1 MFSKWIDE
9 SEFDGKNDFFDN
21 SVMSVRQWL
30 AVMSVMIIPVVNVVM
45 IFCWAFAEKEIT
57 NSNKVNWAR
66 ASVIALTANAVSG
79 AREMYMEKGFD
90 DYMSKPINGKL
101 LDSLGIPALPQ
112 QELGTCSI
120 AVQQM
125 VAGDTWEVYIP
136 AKLGY
141 GDYESGFIPA
151 YSTLI
156 FEINLVAFG
165 PVDAPLPK

>member
-66 ASVIALTANAVSG
+66 ASVILLTAFVVV
-79 AREMYMEKGFD
+79 
-90 DYMSKPINGKL
+90 I
-101 LDSLGIPALPQ
+101 ALV
-112 QELGTCSI
+112 G
-120 AVQQM
+120 
-125 VAGDTWEVYIP
+125 
-136 AKLGY
+136 
-141 GDYESGFIPA
+141 GFILFSW
-151 YSTLI
+151 Y
-156 FEINLVAFG
+156 LV
-165 PVDAPLPK
+165 

>member
-66 ASVIALTANAVSG
+66 ASVILLTAFVVVIALVG
-79 AREMYMEKGFD
+79 GFLFFSW
-90 DYMSKPINGKL
+90 Y
-101 LDSLGIPALPQ
+101 
-112 QELGTCSI
+112 
-120 AVQQM
+120 
-125 VAGDTWEVYIP
+125 
-136 AKLGY
+136 
-141 GDYESGFIPA
+141 
-151 YSTLI
+151 
-156 FEINLVAFG
+156 LV
-165 PVDAPLPK
+165 

>member
-66 ASVIALTANAVSG
+66 ASVILLTAFVVVIALVG
-79 AREMYMEKGFD
+79 GF
-90 DYMSKPINGKL
+90 L
-101 LDSLGIPALPQ
+101 LFS
-112 QELGTCSI
+112 
-120 AVQQM
+120 
-125 VAGDTWEVYIP
+125 WY
-136 AKLGY
+136 
-141 GDYESGFIPA
+141 
-151 YSTLI
+151 
-156 FEINLVAFG
+156 LV
-165 PVDAPLPK
+165 